1 MIRLL
6 LPLVAF
12 VVCTEVASLFM
23 RRAQPLSSARMS
35 IVILVL
41 GMCTS
46 VPILIHL
53 SVTWLFGVPDLG
65 AALHRLLLGGQMH
78 VMDRNFLG
86 LAALVF
92 LAVSTVRSGRILI
105 RERRLRN
112 QVGDGIMIVPD
123 NDVYA
128 YALPGPKTKVVVSA
142 GLVRGL
148 TQNELDVVVAHEMAH
163 VTNRHDRLLLVGRIC
178 AIFNPFLTLSAK
190 RLRFSLERIADQAAV
205 HQCGDS
211 RHVARTIAK
220 VALGHSDTHFALG
233 IASYGVLDR
242 IESLTVQKTSSPDR
256 MNAMSVAYLF
266 GLSLLMFV
274 QWHHVI
280 DAIAVACGR

>member
-12 VVCTEVASLFM
+12 VACAEVASLFM
-23 RRAQPLSSARMS
+23 RRTQPLSSARMS

-41 GMCTS
+41 GVCTS
-46 VPILIHL
+46 IPVLIHL
-53 SVTWLFGVPDLG
+53 SVIWILGVPDLG
-65 AALHRLLLGGQMH
+65 AALHRLLFGGQMH
-78 VMDRNFLG
+78 IMDRSFLG
-86 LAALVF
+86 LGALVF
-92 LAVSTVRSGRILI
+92 LAVSTVRVGRMLI

-112 QVGDGIMIVPD
+112 QLGEGIMIVPD

-128 YALPGPKTKVVVSA
+128 YALPGPKVKVIVSA

-148 TQNELDVVVAHEMAH
+148 TQDELNVVVAHEMAH

-178 AIFNPFLTLSAK
+178 AIFNPLLTLSAK
-190 RLRFSLERIADQAAV
+190 RLRFSLEQIADQAAV
-205 HQCGDS
+205 HKCGDS

-242 IESLTVQKTSSPDR
+242 IESLTVPNTLSHDR
-256 MNAMSVAYLF
+256 MNGMSVAYLF

-274 QWHHVI
+274 QWHHVF
-280 DAIAVACGR
+280 DSIAAVCGR